1 MQDLKS
7 PKFENNSV
15 VPLYMDVEYEF
26 SPAFT
31 LMTASLGPGE
41 SLKVEPGAM
50 VAQSRGVDMKTG
62 MGGGGVGGF
71 LKSMMKSA
79 FGGES
84 FFVNTY
90 TAGGSGGWVSLA
102 PSAPGDIMEFDL
114 APGEEFFLQGGA
126 FMACT
131 PSVDTDTKFQGAKSL
146 FSREGA
152 FFLRAFTPRGVEGKV
167 FYTSYGAIKE
177 IDVSPNDPVV
187 VDNGHVVAFTSGLS
201 YNVSKVGGAGSVI
214 FGGEGLVLK
223 FNGSGKVYIQTRNM
237 ESLATRLI
245 PFMPTARSNE

>member
-1 MQDLKS
+1 
-7 PKFENNSV
+7 
-15 VPLYMDVEYEF
+15 MDVEYEF

-31 LMTASLGPGE
+31 LMTANLGPGE

-50 VAQSRGVDMKTG
+50 VAQSRSVDMKTG
-62 MGGGGVGGF
+62 MGSGGGLGGF
-71 LKSMMKSA
+71 LKSMAKTA

-84 FFVNTY
+84 FWVNTY
-90 TAGGSGGWVSLA
+90 TAGGAGGWVSLA
-102 PSAPGDIMEFDL
+102 PSAPGDIKEFDL
-114 APGEEFFLQGGA
+114 APGEEFFIQGGS

-152 FFLRAFTPRGVEGKV
+152 FFLRAYTPRGTPGKV

-177 IDVSPNDPVV
+177 IAVEPNNPVV

-201 YNVSKVGGAGSVI
+201 YRLTKVGGLGSA
-214 FGGEGLVLK
+214 FLGGEGAVLE
-223 FNGSGKVYIQTRNM
+223 FNGSGKVYIQSRNM

-245 PFMPTARSNE
+245 PFMPTARSN

>member
-1 MQDLKS
+1 
-7 PKFENNSV
+7 
-15 VPLYMDVEYEF
+15 MDVEYEF

-31 LMTASLGPGE
+31 LMTANLGPGE
-41 SLKVEPGAM
+41 SLKAEPGAM
-50 VAQSRGVDMKTG
+50 VAQSRSVDMKTG
-62 MGGGGVGGF
+62 MGSGGLGGF
-71 LKSMMKSA
+71 LKSMAKSA

-90 TAGGSGGWVSLA
+90 TAGGAGGWVSLA

-114 APGEEFFLQGGA
+114 APGEEFFMQGGS

-152 FFLRAFTPRGVEGKV
+152 FFLRAHTPRGTPGKV

-177 IDVSPNDPVV
+177 IAVESNNPVV

-201 YNVSKVGGAGSVI
+201 YKVSKVGGLGSA
-214 FGGEGLVLK
+214 FLGGEGAVLE

-237 ESLATRLI
+237 ESLATRLM
-245 PFMPTARSNE
+245 PFMPTARSN